1 MPNGTGAAALT
12 RRSAGS
18 SRCVRGAGVA
28 GESFLRRV
36 GVVLD
41 LLECAAVPWGG
52 LRARGFV
59 GSFVVD
65 FQSVLGRRALE
76 ETGRV
81 NLNAVSHLVNSG

>member
-1 MPNGTGAAALT
+1 M
-12 RRSAGS
+12 
-18 SRCVRGAGVA
+18 CAGVA

-65 FQSVLGRRALE
+65 FQSVLGRGALE